1 MTDLVGMTL
10 VHFIW
15 QGAAIALVLAALL
28 QFARDARIR
37 YGMACAAMS
46 AMLVSVAVTLA
57 ALWPD
62 RVVAVRS
69 IILFNSQATAGAG
82 SPNLE
87 RAPDVLPYL
96 VAIWIAGA
104 ACVGLYRFGGWMLAV
119 RMSRLARRIGEFH
132 AVTLLE
138 SALTDVPVVIGVL
151 RPAILVPLGMLA
163 GLPPSQVESILLHEL
178 AHIRRFDYLVNLVQ
192 TAVESLLF
200 YHPAVWWISSVIR
213 EEREKC
219 CDDAVVASQPD
230 AREYAAALLALEQWR
245 GREPALAATGGDL
258 VRRIRRIL
266 NQPDDRRGA
275 GAAVAVMVLVLGAC
289 CAGAIA
295 QQQSSVED
303 RANKAQDLKNEL
315 ANPYTKWVNEDVV
328 YIIQPSEREAFL
340 KLQTNEERKKFIAEF
355 WERRNPVPGS
365 RGNKFKEEHYRRIA
379 YANDHFSDPGIVGW
393 KTDRG
398 RIYIRYGPP
407 DEIEQHQL
415 VHQWLYYLVE
425 GVGKNVVIEFVD
437 TKGNGD
443 YRMTPEPWKS
453 VDLPVQKPK

>member
-15 QGAAIALVLAALL
+15 QGAAIALVLAASLR
-28 QFARDARIR
+28 FARDPRIR

-57 ALWPD
+57 VFWPD
-62 RVVAVRS
+62 RVVMVRS
-69 IILFNSQATAGAG
+69 STLFNPPASLGAG
-82 SPNLE
+82 SPNLDH
-87 RAPDVLPYL
+87 APGVLPYL
-96 VAIWIAGA
+96 VVIWIAGA
-104 ACVGLYRFGGWMLAV
+104 VCVGLYRFGGWMLAV
-119 RMSRLARRIGEFH
+119 RMRRLSRRIGEFH

-163 GLPPSQVESILLHEL
+163 GLPPSQVEAILLHEL

-192 TAVESLLF
+192 TVVESLLF
-200 YHPAVWWISSVIR
+200 YHPAVWWVSHVIR

-266 NQPDDRRGA
+266 NQPEDRRGA
-275 GAAVAVMVLVLGAC
+275 GTAVVAMALLLGAF

-303 RANKAQDLKNEL
+303 HRQL
-315 ANPYTKWVNEDVV
+315 ATPYTKWVDEDVV
-328 YIIQPSEREAFL
+328 YIIKPSEREGFL
-340 KLQTNEERKKFIAEF
+340 KLQTNEQRERFIREF
-355 WERRNPVPGS
+355 WESRNPVHGANE
-365 RGNKFKEEHYRRIA
+365 NKFKEEHYRRIA
-379 YANDHFSDPGIVGW
+379 YANDRFPGPGIAGW

-407 DEIEQHQL
+407 DEIEDRPL
-415 VHQWLYYLVE
+415 VSQWLYYLIE

-437 TKGNGD
+437 AKGNGD

>member
-1 MTDLVGMTL
+1 MTL

-15 QGAAIALVLAALL
+15 QGAAIALVLAAMLR
-28 QFARDARIR
+28 FARDPRIR

-46 AMLVSVAVTLA
+46 AMLISVAVTLA

-62 RVVAVRS
+62 RVVTVRS
-69 IILFNSQATAGAG
+69 ITLFNSPAILGAG
-82 SPNLE
+82 SPNPDH
-87 RAPDVLPYL
+87 APGVLPYL

-104 ACVGLYRFGGWMLAV
+104 ACVGLYRFGGWMLAA
-119 RMSRLARRIGEFH
+119 RMRRLARRIGEFH
-132 AVTLLE
+132 AVALLE
-138 SALTDVPVVIGVL
+138 SALTDVPVVIGVF

-163 GLPPSQVESILLHEL
+163 GLPPSQVEAILLHEL

-192 TAVESLLF
+192 TAVESLFF
-200 YHPAVWWISSVIR
+200 YHPAVWWVSHVIR

-219 CDDAVVASQPD
+219 CDDAVVASQSN

-266 NQPDDRRGA
+266 NQPEDRRGA
-275 GAAVAVMVLVLGAC
+275 GAAAVAMALLLGAFC
-289 CAGAIA
+289 VGAIA

-303 RANKAQDLKNEL
+303 RAKTAQDLKNEL
-315 ANPYTKWVNEDVV
+315 AHPYIKWVNEDVV
-328 YIIQPSEREAFL
+328 YIIQPREREAFL
-340 KLQTNEERKKFIAEF
+340 KLQTDEEREKFIEEF
-355 WERRNPVPGS
+355 WARRNPVPGAS
-365 RGNKFKEEHYRRIA
+365 ENKFKQEHYRRIA
-379 YANDHFSDPGIVGW
+379 YANDHFSAPGIVGW

-398 RIYIRYGPP
+398 RIYILYGPP
-407 DEIEQHQL
+407 DEIEQHPL
-415 VHQWLYYLVE
+415 VIQWLYHLIE
-425 GVGKNVVIEFVD
+425 GVGKNVVIEFAD

-453 VDLPVQKPK
+453 LDLPVQRPK

>member
-1 MTDLVGMTL
+1 MTL

-28 QFARDARIR
+28 RFARNPRIR

-46 AMLVSVAVTLA
+46 AMLVSVAVTVA

-62 RVVAVRS
+62 RVVAVRP
-69 IILFNSQATAGAG
+69 ITFFNSPASLGAG
-82 SPNLE
+82 SPNPD
-87 RAPDVLPYL
+87 RAPDVFPYL

-104 ACVGLYRFGGWMLAV
+104 VCVGLYRFGGWMLAV
-119 RMSRLARRIGEFH
+119 RMRKLARRIGEFH
-132 AVTLLE
+132 AVALLE

-163 GLPPSQVESILLHEL
+163 GLSPTQVEAILLHEL

-192 TAVESLLF
+192 TVVESLLF
-200 YHPAVWWISSVIR
+200 YHPAVWWVSHVIR

-230 AREYAAALLALEQWR
+230 AREYASALLALEQWR

-266 NQPDDRRGA
+266 NQPEDRRGA
-275 GAAVAVMVLVLGAC
+275 GTAVVAMALLLGAF
-289 CAGAIA
+289 CAVAIA

-303 RANKAQDLKNEL
+303 HRQL
-315 ANPYTKWVNEDVV
+315 ATPYTKWVDEDVV
-328 YIIQPSEREAFL
+328 YIIKPSEREGFL
-340 KLQTNEERKKFIAEF
+340 KLQTNEERERFIQEF
-355 WERRNPVPGS
+355 WESRNPVHGANE
-365 RGNKFKEEHYRRIA
+365 NKFKEEHYRRIA
-379 YANDHFSDPGIVGW
+379 YANDHFSSPGIAGW
-393 KTDRG
+393 KSDRG
-398 RIYIRYGPP
+398 RIYILYGPP

-415 VHQWLYYLVE
+415 VHQWLYYLIE
-425 GVGKNVVIEFVD
+425 DVGKNVVIEFAD